1 LSGLAQLSISGF
13 IALGG
18 FFLIGALVANLI
30 YGFSE
35 GGRS

>member
-13 IALGG
+13 IALAG
-18 FFLIGALVANLI
+18 FFLVGAVIANLI
-30 YGFSE
+30 YSGN